1 MSKLYF
7 KRADVLKVVEDAK
20 KATLDQRR
28 ATFGQY
34 LNGGAYGDKGLDPVE
49 GGIER
54 VNNSLKPELHLV
66 HDEGIY
72 LMPNALFKGISIAYA
87 RGCNP
92 KTDGDVWD
100 HCRDLVGS
108 DDFSEN
114 LPINVFENFL
124 KLGAS
129 QIIVDFE
136 PRQIH
141 FGYIKPKAEVAT
153 LKTLK

>member
-7 KRADVLKVVEDAK
+7 KREDVLKVVEDAK

-54 VNNSLKPELHLV
+54 VNKSLKPELHLV

-100 HCRDLVGS
+100 HCRDLAGG

-114 LPINVFENFL
+114 LPIDVFENFL

-141 FGYIKPKAEVAT
+141 FGYVKPKAAVAT

>member
-1 MSKLYF
+1 
-7 KRADVLKVVEDAK
+7 
-20 KATLDQRR
+20 
-28 ATFGQY
+28 
-34 LNGGAYGDKGLDPVE
+34 
-49 GGIER
+49 
-54 VNNSLKPELHLV
+54 
-66 HDEGIY
+66 
-72 LMPNALFKGISIAYA
+72 MPNALFKGVSIAYA

-100 HCRDLVGS
+100 HCRDLVGG

-141 FGYIKPKAEVAT
+141 FGYVKPKAAVAT

>member
-7 KRADVLKVVEDAK
+7 KREDVLKVVEDAK

-34 LNGGAYGDKGLDPVE
+34 LVGG
-49 GGIER
+49 
-54 VNNSLKPELHLV
+54 
-66 HDEGIY
+66 
-72 LMPNALFKGISIAYA
+72 
-87 RGCNP
+87 
-92 KTDGDVWD
+92 
-100 HCRDLVGS
+100 

-114 LPINVFENFL
+114 LPIDVFEDFL
-124 KLGAS
+124 KLGAT

-141 FGYIKPKAEVAT
+141 FGYVKPKAAVAT
-153 LKTLK
+153 LKTLKRGWRGLISLKQSLLSIVGKELGDRERLHGWQHEFTMTPRVTTMSFIEKGKARGAKCKSATKFPIGR